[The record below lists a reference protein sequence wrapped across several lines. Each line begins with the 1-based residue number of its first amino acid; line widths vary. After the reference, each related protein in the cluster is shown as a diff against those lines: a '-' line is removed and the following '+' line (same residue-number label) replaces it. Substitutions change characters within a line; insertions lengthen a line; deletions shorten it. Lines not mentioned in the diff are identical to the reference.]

1 MRIPI
6 PPHSPIS
13 INFRRGDYSGGWL
26 WLDNGSKLG
35 YAKNIRT
42 QSCKHGLG
50 SRSNQPNTS
59 VDFPFSGRNK
69 WFKFDGRKPHCVT
82 PFSGRR
88 YTLATWWML
97 WGKEKSQVWTYS
109 MQKLIIIID
118 HYMIL
123 YVFYMYSVNHFRTQR
138 QTGTACGT
146 APCGSEKKTVDRVWC
161 GHQSFISHWTAGIA
175 CAHLL
180 KYLLP

>member
-1 MRIPI
+1 MHVDKNNLGPSFIIGLGRGQSASWKFRAQSSFRQDLYMRIPI
-6 PPHSPIS
+6 LPHSPIS
-13 INFRRGDYSGGWL
+13 INFHRGDYSGGWL

-50 SRSNQPNTS
+50 NRSNQPNTS

-97 WGKEKSQVWTYS
+97 WGKEKSQIWTYS
-109 MQKLIIIID
+109 MQKLIIIIY
-118 HYMIL
+118 HYMCFTCI
-123 YVFYMYSVNHFRTQR
+123 V
-138 QTGTACGT
+138 
-146 APCGSEKKTVDRVWC
+146 
-161 GHQSFISHWTAGIA
+161 
-175 CAHLL
+175 
-180 KYLLP
+180 